1 MLRPALP
8 SDLHAVHAIYMHE
21 QVIPYLGYDAMSSEA
36 FKPVFDALLR
46 SQSFYVWDAEGTVRG
61 FCRASR
67 HEGRASHTAY
77 IGTFAVTPDEQ
88 GSGLAKK
95 IIEQIIETLQA
106 DGVLRVELMLEADNS
121 RARAFYEKLGF
132 EHEGRLRAAYK
143 RGNEAMYVDEL
154 LMSRLLAPVQRK
166 QV

>member
-1 MLRPALP
+1 MLRPVTS

-21 QVIPYLGYDAMSSEA
+21 AVIPYLGYDAMSLDE
-36 FKPVFDALLR
+36 FKPVFDALVSSR
-46 SQSFYVWDAEGTVRG
+46 SFYVWDDQGRVRG
-61 FCRASR
+61 FCRTSR

-77 IGTFAVTPDEQ
+77 IGTFAVAPDEQ
-88 GSGLAKK
+88 GSGLAQK
-95 IIEQIIETLQA
+95 IIEQIIQTLQA
-106 DGVLRVELMLEADNS
+106 DGVLRVELMLEADNP
-121 RARAFYEKLGF
+121 RARAFYERLGF

-143 RGNEAMYVDEL
+143 RRHEDVYVDEL